1 MLYRKDRNGNDLS
14 MLGFG
19 CMRFTKKGNG
29 IDIEKAEQEL
39 MAAYR
44 AGVNYFDSAYI
55 YAGSEAAI
63 GEIFER
69 NHIREKINIATKLPQ
84 YMIKDRKGLDK
95 YFNEELS
102 RLRTDYIDY
111 YLMHHLTDLAM
122 WEKLKAIG
130 IEDWIKEKKAS
141 GAIRSIGFSYHGNTN
156 NFQKILNDYDWDF
169 CQIQYNYL
177 DEVAQA
183 GVDGLK
189 AAVAKGIP
197 VIIME
202 PLRGGKLVNM
212 LPAGAKKAMQE
223 SGRGWSP
230 AEWGLRWLYNQPEVT
245 VVLSGMNSLEM
256 VEENCRIA
264 SEAVPGHMTEKD
276 FEVLEEVKQKIREK
290 EKVGCTGCRYCMPCP
305 KGVDIPGIFR
315 CYNAM
320 FTESKSQGRFQFAQ
334 TVGLTK
340 EPAFASQCIQCG
352 KCEQHCPQN
361 IPIREKLKE
370 ADKAL
375 RPLPYKIGINF
386 ARAFMFR
393 KPAGAGKTAAAGKA
407 ASAGKTAAAG
417 KTAKRRKAAN
427 SRKRR
432 KQS

>member
-1 MLYRKDRNGNDLS
+1 MQYRNDRYGNGLS

-19 CMRFTKKGNG
+19 CMRFTKKGNA
-29 IDIEKAEQEL
+29 IDIDKAEKEI

-44 AGVNYFDSAYI
+44 AGVNYYDTAYI
-55 YAGSEAAI
+55 YPGSEAAI

-69 NHIREKINIATKLPQ
+69 NGIRDKIKIATKLPQ
-84 YMIKDRKGLDK
+84 YLIGNGAGLDR

-111 YLMHHLTDLAM
+111 YLMHHLTDIAM
-122 WEKLKAIG
+122 WEKLKNVG
-130 IEDWIKEKKAS
+130 ILEWIKAKKEA
-141 GAIRSIGFSYHGNTN
+141 GIIRNIGFSYHGNTD
-156 NFQKILNDYDWDF
+156 NFLKILNDYDWDF

-177 DEVAQA
+177 DELTQA

-189 AAVAKGIP
+189 AAYAKGIP
-197 VIIME
+197 VVIME

-212 LPAGAKKAMQE
+212 LPEGALKAMKE
-223 SGRGWSP
+223 SGHNWSP
-230 AEWGLRWLYNQPEVT
+230 AEWAFRWLYNQPEVT
-245 VVLSGMNSLEM
+245 VVLSGMNSVEM

-264 SEAVPGHMTEKD
+264 SETETGSFTD
-276 FEVLEEVKQKIREK
+276 REFEVLKRVVAEIRSH

-320 FTESKSQGRFQFAQ
+320 YTEGKNDGRFQFAQ

-340 EPAFASQCIQCG
+340 EPSFASQCIECG
-352 KCEQHCPQN
+352 KCEKHCPQN

-370 ADKAL
+370 ADRAL
-375 RPLPYKIGINF
+375 RPLTFKIGINVV
-386 ARAFMFR
+386 RKFMFR
-393 KPAGAGKTAAAGKA
+393 KG
-407 ASAGKTAAAG
+407 
-417 KTAKRRKAAN
+417 RR
-427 SRKRR
+427 
-432 KQS
+432 